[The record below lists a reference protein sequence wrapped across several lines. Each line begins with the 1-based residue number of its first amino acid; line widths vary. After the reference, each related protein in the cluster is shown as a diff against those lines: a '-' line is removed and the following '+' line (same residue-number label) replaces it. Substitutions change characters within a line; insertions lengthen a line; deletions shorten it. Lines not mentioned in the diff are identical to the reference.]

1 MRSASFPRGMN
12 ASSRQCLPFNVKPEN
27 PMHSKCTPQSTLPLA
42 DSLYFFKTHIFSMA
56 RVQGTLEWRN
66 CIGLEKSYRTTFK
79 FCGFISIKLTCL
91 PQPGVPLAEVL
102 VVVKILPQ
110 HATMQMDPLKSHFAS
125 SVCRSLVVIY
135 SLTL

>member
-1 MRSASFPRGMN
+1 MQALVNVFPSM
-12 ASSRQCLPFNVKPEN
+12 LN
-27 PMHSKCTPQSTLPLA
+27 PKTRCTANGLHSQLCHWRTLRIF
-42 DSLYFFKTHIFSMA
+42 YKTHIFSMA